1 MYLMFEALGHVSDR
15 ELMLVN
21 LDLLD
26 VSDAKTFPPR
36 QLNFILYNPT
46 IERRSASISIPPAQ
60 GHEVRLS
67 QDGQSLSGAVQMPG
81 HAWVRLLAEY

>member
-1 MYLMFEALGHVSDR
+1 
-15 ELMLVN
+15 MLAN

-26 VSDAKTFPPR
+26 AFNAKLFPPR

-46 IERRSASISIPPAQ
+46 AERRSASISIPPAQ

-67 QDGQSLSGAVQMPG
+67 RDGQSIGGTVQVPG
-81 HAWVRLLAEY
+81 QAWVRLLAEY

>member
-26 VSDAKTFPPR
+26 TFDAK
-36 QLNFILYNPT
+36 
-46 IERRSASISIPPAQ
+46 S
-60 GHEVRLS
+60 V
-67 QDGQSLSGAVQMPG
+67 SGARAQFHLVQPYSWHEICDDRDSAG
-81 HAWVRLLAEY
+81 AKEKSAFE